1 MRTALLLSLALA
13 CGDPSAVSGTPADP
27 EAAPPPTQTQ
37 HGGDRRVEA
46 TPTPAVPT
54 TDNNELI
61 VACKNGTD
69 AYPDEAST
77 RGSSS
82 SELNTL
88 GYRCYKAGMLPEARH
103 LFVLALR
110 LDQNHALAHYNL
122 ACTLMLLRRA
132 GLACEHDA
140 TLQVVM
146 HHLERAVAINPKRR
160 ERMAVDADL
169 DALRD
174 NLRYRML
181 AGVQM
186 GNQRSVQTALQGVTV
201 YGPGVGAFGT
211 LRTLTFEGVGDG
223 GPSSHVSLA
232 IRTVGDDG
240 LTEPELRRGTW
251 DAQPGRLIIKL
262 PPGLEGGGVMTVTP
276 QGDIITAKDQVPQW
290 FAGPSECDA

>member
-13 CGDPSAVSGTPADP
+13 CGDPPAVSGTPADP
-27 EAAPPPTQTQ
+27 DAAPPPTQTQ

-61 VACKNGTD
+61 VACRNGTD

-146 HHLERAVAINPKRR
+146 HHLERAVAI
-160 ERMAVDADL
+160 L
-169 DALRD
+169 
-174 NLRYRML
+174 
-181 AGVQM
+181 
-186 GNQRSVQTALQGVTV
+186 
-201 YGPGVGAFGT
+201 
-211 LRTLTFEGVGDG
+211 
-223 GPSSHVSLA
+223 SL
-232 IRTVGDDG
+232 IH
-240 LTEPELRRGTW
+240 
-251 DAQPGRLIIKL
+251 I
-262 PPGLEGGGVMTVTP
+262 
-276 QGDIITAKDQVPQW
+276 
-290 FAGPSECDA
+290 